1 MGGNSLRKFLL
12 YVSVPA
18 FALAL
23 LTTGIMK
30 AQSEK
35 SMQARDHYVQKN
47 LVSNGYI
54 KARIM
59 DPNLVNP
66 WGIAN
71 GPTTPI
77 WVANQGT
84 STSTLYKIDSVMRG
98 EGSPFTVD
106 TPTTDSGMQGP
117 TGIVFNPDQAD
128 GDFSIE
134 GQDHPVPSVYIFDN
148 LNGTISGWSG

>member
-1 MGGNSLRKFLL
+1 
-12 YVSVPA
+12 VPA

-23 LTTGIMK
+23 LAPVIAK
-30 AQSEK
+30 AQSQK
-35 SMQARDHYVQKN
+35 SFQARDHYVQHN

-54 KARIM
+54 KSRIVDSDM
-59 DPNLVNP
+59 VNP

-84 STSTLYKIDSVMRG
+84 STSTLYNIDGVRRG
-98 EGSPFTVD
+98 EGSPFAVD

-134 GQDHPVPSVYIFDN
+134 GHDHPVPSVYIFDN